1 MDSMLKRNDDD
12 MHYALMLIDLDAFK
26 SVNDTFGHA
35 CGDKVLAG
43 FDENLRHTF
52 RSGGSLGRLGGDKEY
67 KGSAS
72 IGVSVLPENGSTF
85 SSLTKWRSAR
95 CM

>member
-1 MDSMLKRNDDD
+1 MLKRNDDD
-12 MHYALMLIDLDAFK
+12 MQYALMLIDLDAFK

-35 CGDKVLAG
+35 Y
-43 FDENLRHTF
+43 
-52 RSGGSLGRLGGDKEY
+52 GDKEY
-67 KGSAS
+67 KSSAS

-85 SSLTKWRSAR
+85 DSLTKWRSAR